1 MQATE
6 RLFLTAD
13 RKSLVSEGHVD
24 AAFLYAAPG
33 DEIPEAAVKQFAL
46 VDGGLAKAVEAIL
59 RVASISGA
67 TIGVAIF
74 TFGPDWLEFGAG
86 DLDEAMLLE
95 ILKEPDLAVQ
105 GAIDAIAGE
114 GETWIDF
121 PGRDHAIE
129 ILQAH
134 VDWDLEHGRPHD
146 LIELRGI
153 RAEPHPADLAKAEAE
168 EAAYQE
174 QIAAAAKAA
183 EKTAADETA
192 GAAAGNPETAPPTTP
207 AATQE
212 PAVKNESAPAPAK
225 ESKAAATKEAK
236 PAATK
241 EAKAGADKAKGE

>member
-33 DEIPEAAVKQFAL
+33 DEIPEAAVQQFAL
-46 VDGGLAKAVEAIL
+46 VDGGLAKAVEALL

-67 TIGVAIF
+67 TIGVALF

-86 DLDEAMLLE
+86 DLDEAMLLA
-95 ILKEPDLAVQ
+95 ILKEPALTVQ
-105 GAIDAIAGE
+105 GAIE
-114 GETWIDF
+114 GESEKWIEF
-121 PGRDHAIE
+121 PDRDHAIE

-134 VDWDLEHGRPHD
+134 VDWDLERGRPHD
-146 LIELRGI
+146 LIERRGI

-168 EAAYQE
+168 EAANQE

-192 GAAAGNPETAPPTTP
+192 GPAAGASETAAPTTP
-207 AATQE
+207 AETQE